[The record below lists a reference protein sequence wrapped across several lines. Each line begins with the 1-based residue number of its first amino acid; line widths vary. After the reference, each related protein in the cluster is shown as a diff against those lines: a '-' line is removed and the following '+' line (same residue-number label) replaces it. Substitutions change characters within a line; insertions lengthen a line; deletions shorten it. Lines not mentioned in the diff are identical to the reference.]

1 YEARVSRF
9 GRENGGGTKF
19 DKSNNKA
26 SSSNDSLVATKGVE
40 DEGMESF
47 SNLSEASG
55 NTSLTLLADKIRD
68 IESLMLEVKLM
79 NENIIEDVVGG
90 TSNTTDTRMQV
101 DFRQN
106 TNDNSL
112 SSFAAVLDDVN
123 KTQVNFY
130 VLTTPASS
138 KCEVLIPRSS
148 VNDTPPRCD
157 SCNSHTN
164 IQCLKN
170 VIVSKPNVALNND
183 QRDGFTDVRR
193 KGTNNRRREKDAKRV
208 ENVTTMTNIAT
219 PIDVGPQA
227 NDKQTHTLPTKS
239 KDGKHTPTLYES
251 WKETLDDDYDPYDD
265 DVYNANCLSEDQE
278 ALCNALDIKF
288 CGCMKKWIIFGVV
301 LSQMLSAMH
310 LEDRPLKFSA
320 ITYYSNVTWCLGAL
334 GSDAWYL
341 EVAKPFLVDPNV

>member
-1 YEARVSRF
+1 MLLTHPMIHLLLVFITPKYEARVSRF

-68 IESLMLEVKLM
+68 IESLMLEVKL
-79 NENIIEDVVGG
+79 I
-90 TSNTTDTRMQV
+90 
-101 DFRQN
+101 
-106 TNDNSL
+106 
-112 SSFAAVLDDVN
+112 
-123 KTQVNFY
+123 
-130 VLTTPASS
+130 
-138 KCEVLIPRSS
+138 
-148 VNDTPPRCD
+148 
-157 SCNSHTN
+157 
-164 IQCLKN
+164 
-170 VIVSKPNVALNND
+170 
-183 QRDGFTDVRR
+183 
-193 KGTNNRRREKDAKRV
+193 RREKDAKRV

-239 KDGKHTPTLYES
+239 KDGKHTPT

-341 EVAKPFLVDPNV
+341 EVAKPFLVDPNVVDQGENCWVYTSI